1 MNKTSPHP
9 EWATK
14 FRKPG
19 TELRFIRNKYYLY
32 AVTSMYDPLTKKSK
46 KITGKILGSIT
57 EANGFLES
65 AMRVLSKK
73 AENPIDFSSIAVKE
87 QGFSSFINLHFTDQ
101 LNKLKCFFADDWE
114 QIVAIAYCRMVFH
127 SPIKNMPFHL
137 GKSMLTNALDYTFT
151 DKKISLLLNTIGQ
164 NRETVV
170 DFMRSFIP
178 KGDYLL
184 TDLTNIFNA
193 SNKISIAK
201 EGYNSDMIFDKQIN
215 LLYIY
220 SPSLSL
226 PVFYRLF
233 PGNLRE
239 VKAIRLTLKESGI
252 QDAIMIADKGFYS
265 AENINFLEDQKLKYI
280 IPLRRD
286 NVFINY
292 ELMNKTSSNY
302 FKYDDRYIWHVY
314 YEVDGHHIFL
324 FLDEKLM
331 VQEEKDFLNRVDNK
345 LEGYTIE
352 KFLEKKNKYGTM
364 AIITNVLDK
373 NASQVYS
380 SYKSRNE
387 IEVMFDGMKN
397 VLDADKTYMQNEETL
412 QGWMFINHLTLQWYY
427 IIYKM
432 LKENELLGKYSVN
445 DMIVHLKEVR
455 KVRINNQWILEPITN
470 HTQKLLDKLKISIT

>member
-1 MNKTSPHP
+1 MTRISPHP

-14 FRKPG
+14 YRKPG

-32 AVTSMYDPLTKKSK
+32 AVSSVYDPISKKGK

-57 EANGFLES
+57 QTNGFVES

-73 AENPIDFSSIAVKE
+73 AENSLDFSSIAIKE
-87 QGFSSFINLHFTDQ
+87 QGFSSFINLHFGEQ
-101 LNKLKCFFADDWE
+101 LNKLKTFFSDDWE
-114 QIVAIAYCRMVFH
+114 QIVAITYCRMAFH

-137 GKSMLTNALDYTFT
+137 GKSMLTNELDYIFT
-151 DKKISLLLNTIGQ
+151 DKKISLLLNSIGQ
-164 NRETVV
+164 KRETVV
-170 DFMRSFIP
+170 DFMKSFIQQ
-178 KGDYLL
+178 GDYLL

-201 EGYNSDMIFDKQIN
+201 EGYNSDMVFDKQIN

-239 VKAIRLTLKESGI
+239 VKGIRLTLKESGI
-252 QDAIMIADKGFYS
+252 EDAIMIADKGFYS
-265 AENINFLEDQKLKYI
+265 AENITFLQDQKLKYI

-286 NVFINY
+286 NALINY
-292 ELMNKTSSNY
+292 QLMSKTSSNY
-302 FKYDDRYIWHVY
+302 FKYDDRYIWHVNY
-314 YEVDGHHIFL
+314 QIEGHNIFL

-331 VQEEKDFLNRVDNK
+331 VQEEKDFLNRIDNK

-364 AIITNVLDK
+364 AVITNVLEK
-373 NASQVYS
+373 NASQIYS

-412 QGWMFINHLTLQWYY
+412 QGWMFINHLALQWYY

-432 LKENELLGKYSVN
+432 LKENEILAKYSVN
-445 DMIVHLKEVR
+445 DLIIHLKEVR
-455 KVRINNQWILEPITN
+455 KVRINNKWVLEPITSQ
-470 HTQKLLDKLKISIT
+470 TQKLLDKLKISIT